1 MEDKM
6 LLSVEA
12 TESGLQIKID
22 EDAYGN
28 LALVGVLEKIKLTL
42 VTEEAPDVRP
52 DLPNSSQKYD
62 A

>member
-1 MEDKM
+1 MEDKV

-52 DLPNSSQKYD
+52 DLPNSYQNYD